1 MKEKIYRVRRSVQ
14 KKCINELRDDNS
26 KYGEDKNFKVQ
37 DYIAISDHVTNEGKM
52 YKSLII
58 DKLLIFII
66 EVEVD
71 TIHEEPSSCLAN
83 KLL

>member
-1 MKEKIYRVRRSVQ
+1 MKEKIYRVKRSVQ

-37 DYIAISDHVTNEGKM
+37 DYIAISDDVTNEGKM